1 MEAKMDVEHLLQDGK
16 TVQLKVNG
24 YSMYPLFV
32 PERDMAVIGPPRGR
46 LKRGDVVLFR
56 RDEGILV
63 LHRIWKIKKNGL
75 FLVGDNQT
83 QVEGPV
89 RFDQVRGMLTGFV
102 RRGRTRSVRHLAYRA
117 YSTAWLLMRPFRH
130 RIAVAVHAVK
140 QRFSRKTD

>member
-1 MEAKMDVEHLLQDGK
+1 MEAKTDVEHLLHDGN

-32 PERDMAVIGPPRGR
+32 PERDMAVIAPPRKR

-56 RDEGILV
+56 RDGGILV
-63 LHRIWKIKKNGL
+63 LHRIWRIKKDGL
-75 FLVGDNQT
+75 YLVGDNQT

-89 RFDQVRGMLTGFV
+89 RFDQVRGVLTGFV
-102 RRGRTRSVRHLAYRA
+102 RKERERSVKHLPYRA
-117 YSTAWLLMRPFRH
+117 YSAAWLFMRPLRR

-140 QRFSRKTD
+140 QRFSRNTD